1 MFKKIFL
8 VLFIGLISIGVVAA
22 VDTGDFNIPDEFDE
36 LGGGV
41 FILQSFMD
49 TDQYLTIVPFDDYYK
64 ADYLIND
71 SSDGYFI
78 FPNKNNTFNYVQ
90 KSVNEQGSFEIVE
103 VDGNKYIIDF
113 SDDEINSNND
123 FTNTHK
129 WLVEFN
135 KLNNLTAI
143 NPATL

>member
-41 FILQSFMD
+41 FILQSFMG

-78 FPNKNNTFNYVQ
+78 FLYKNNTFNYVQ

>member
-41 FILQSFMD
+41 FILQSFMG